1 MAHGQTH
8 LWLAEDEASLLNA
21 PTVMLLLVNRSLL
34 CYVAMG
40 TDLLFFFLFFDQSGK
55 SECITRMTVMN
66 WSV

>member
-40 TDLLFFFLFFDQSGK
+40 TDLLFFFDQSGK
-55 SECITRMTVMN
+55 SERITRMTVMN
-66 WSV
+66 CSV